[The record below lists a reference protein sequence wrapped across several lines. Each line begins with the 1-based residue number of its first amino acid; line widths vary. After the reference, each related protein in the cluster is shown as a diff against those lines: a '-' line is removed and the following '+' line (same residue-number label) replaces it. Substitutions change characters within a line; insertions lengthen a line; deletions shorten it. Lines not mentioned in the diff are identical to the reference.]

1 MSCQRNMI
9 FYVEV
14 EIGINFMSVNIQSN
28 GKNDVWLLAG
38 TRTPIGSFGRSLK
51 SVGVDRLA
59 AHVMTQAV
67 RRAGVDA
74 GSLDTIILGHAYQTS
89 YTPNTARFSALVAEF
104 PASIPAMTVQRQ
116 CGSGME
122 AVNLGA
128 NEIQL
133 GRADLVLAGGVESM
147 STIPYMLPG
156 QARWKGFIAEQFP
169 KIVRMGP
176 RPVVGAVLDNG
187 LAPTRLIWDMK
198 SIYMSGTAQ
207 RVADTY
213 GISREQA
220 DEYSLRS
227 QELANKAIASGR
239 FAKEIDA
246 IEIGSRGF
254 FVNDEHPR
262 KTSMQQLSAL
272 PPVLR
277 TRSITAGNSSGI
289 NDGACALILAST
301 HKIQE
306 LNAEPLARIIDYCVA
321 GVDPEQMGL
330 GPVAAISKL
339 LKRNNLTLADIDLVE
354 INEAFAT
361 QYLSCEKLLDL
372 DREKT
377 NVNGGAI
384 ALGHPIAMS
393 GARLILTLAYELKER
408 GLNRGVAA
416 LCIGGGMGIATLI
429 DRSAIKSH

>member
-1 MSCQRNMI
+1 MAA
-9 FYVEV
+9 
-14 EIGINFMSVNIQSN
+14 NIETN
-28 GKNDVWLLAG
+28 GKNDVWLIAG
-38 TRTPIGSFGRSLK
+38 SRTPIGSFGRSLK
-51 SVGVDRLA
+51 SVGVEKLA
-59 AHVMTQAV
+59 GHVMTQAV
-67 RRAGVDA
+67 RRAGIDA
-74 GSLDTIILGHAYQTS
+74 GSLDTIILGHAYQSS
-89 YTPNTARFSALVAEF
+89 YTPNTARFSALAAEI
-104 PASIPAMTVQRQ
+104 PASVPAMTVHRQ

-128 NEIQL
+128 NEILL

-147 STIPYMLPG
+147 STVPYMLPG
-156 QARWKGFIAEQFP
+156 QSRWKGFIAKQFP
-169 KIVRMGP
+169 KIVRLGP
-176 RPVVGAVLDNG
+176 RPVAFAALDNG

-213 GISREQA
+213 GISRQQA

-227 QELANKAIASGR
+227 QELAAKAVSSGR
-239 FAKEIDA
+239 FNREIDA
-246 IEIGSRGF
+246 IEVPGRGF
-254 FVNDEHPR
+254 FANDEHPR
-262 KTSMQQLSAL
+262 KTSMEKLSEL
-272 PPVLR
+272 PPVLK

-289 NDGACALILAST
+289 NDGACAVVLAST
-301 HKIQE
+301 HKLEE
-306 LNAEPLARIIDYCVA
+306 LGAEPLARIVDYCVA

-339 LKRNNLTLADIDLVE
+339 LKRNNLTLAEIDLVE
-354 INEAFAT
+354 INEASAA

-372 DREKT
+372 DRDKT

-393 GARLILTLAYELKER
+393 GARLILTLAHELKER

-429 DRSAIKSH
+429 DRTGIKSN

>member
-1 MSCQRNMI
+1 MAA
-9 FYVEV
+9 
-14 EIGINFMSVNIQSN
+14 INQTN
-28 GKNDVWLLAG
+28 GKQDVWLLSG
-38 TRTPIGSFGRSLK
+38 SRTPIGSFGRSLK
-51 SVGVDRLA
+51 NVPVERLA

-67 RRAGVDA
+67 RRAALDP
-74 GSLDTIILGHAYQTS
+74 GSIDTIILGHAYQSS
-89 YTPNTARFSALVAEF
+89 YTPNTARFSALTAEF

-122 AVNLGA
+122 AANLAA

-147 STIPYMLPG
+147 STVPYMLAG
-156 QARWKGFIAEQFP
+156 QARWKGFIAEKFP
-169 KIVRMGP
+169 KIVRLGP
-176 RPVVGAVLDNG
+176 RPVFFSALDNG

-213 GISREQA
+213 GISRQEA

-227 QELANKAIASGR
+227 QELAAEAISKGR
-239 FAKEIDA
+239 FAREIDA
-246 IEIGSRGF
+246 IEVPGRGF

-262 KTSMQQLSAL
+262 KTSMQQLSDL

-301 HKIQE
+301 HKLEE
-306 LNAEPLARIIDYCVA
+306 LGAQPLARIVDYCVA

-339 LKRNNLTLADIDLVE
+339 LKRNSMTLADIDLIE
-354 INEAFAT
+354 INEAFAA

-372 DREKT
+372 DRKKT

-408 GLNRGVAA
+408 GLNRGIAA

-429 DRSAIKSH
+429 DRTGIKTS